1 MWGSIDLI
9 QIEYYL
15 YNLGSVA
22 EWLCR
27 GLQSLAQRFDSA
39 PSLQNILVFLTF
51 FNYLNYLFSP
61 VAQLVE
67 QTAVNRWVAGSSP
80 AWGAILLSRA

>member
-1 MWGSIDLI
+1 MDAIVGFDWSILHTTRSMDSFETLFI
-9 QIEYYL
+9 FY
-15 YNLGSVA
+15 GSVA

-51 FNYLNYLFSP
+51 FNYLDYLYSS

-67 QTAVNRWVAGSSP
+67 QTAVNR
-80 AWGAILLSRA
+80 